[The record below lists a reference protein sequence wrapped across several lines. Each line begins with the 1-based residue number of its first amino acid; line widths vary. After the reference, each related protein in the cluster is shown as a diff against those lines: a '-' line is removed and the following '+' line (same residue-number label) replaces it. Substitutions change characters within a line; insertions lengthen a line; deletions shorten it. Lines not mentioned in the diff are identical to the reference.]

1 MQRLTLATNNRHKV
15 EEISAVLGD
24 DFEIMSLADIGC
36 SEELPEEQE
45 TLEGNSLQ
53 KAEYVFKNYEVSC
66 FADDTGLE
74 VEALNGTPG
83 VHSAHY
89 AGPQRDSEA
98 NIDLL
103 LKNLSG
109 VTNRKARFR
118 TVITLVGEKGTH
130 QFEGI
135 VNGKILTERR
145 GTGGFGY
152 DSVFLPSRL
161 KKTLAEMEMDE
172 KNEIS
177 HRARAVQK
185 LVGFLKK
192 NKTYL
197 NSK

>member
-36 SEELPEEQE
+36 TEELPEEQD
-45 TLEGNSLQ
+45 TLEGNSRQ
-53 KAEYVFKNYEVSC
+53 KAEYVFKNYKVSC

-74 VEALNGTPG
+74 VEALHGAPG

-89 AGPQRDSEA
+89 SGQRDSEV

-103 LKNLSG
+103 LKNLDG
-109 VTNRKARFR
+109 ATNRKARFR

-161 KKTLAEMEMDE
+161 KKTLAEMDMDE

-185 LVGFLKK
+185 LVHFLKK
-192 NKTYL
+192 NKTY
-197 NSK
+197 

>member
-36 SEELPEEQE
+36 TEELPEEQD
-45 TLEGNSLQ
+45 TLEGNSRQ
-53 KAEYVFKNYEVSC
+53 KAEYVFKNYKVSC

-74 VEALNGTPG
+74 VEALHGAPG

-89 AGPQRDSEA
+89 SGQRDSEV

-103 LKNLSG
+103 LKNLDG
-109 VTNRKARFR
+109 ATNRKARFR

-161 KKTLAEMEMDE
+161 KKTLAEMDMDD

-185 LVGFLKK
+185 LVHFLKK
-192 NKTYL
+192 NKTY
-197 NSK
+197 

>member
-1 MQRLTLATNNRHKV
+1 MQRLTIATNNKHKLD
-15 EEISAVLGD
+15 EIAAVLGD
-24 DFEIMSLADIGC
+24 DFEIMSLKDIGC
-36 SEELPEEQE
+36 IEDLPEEQD

-53 KAEYVFKNYEVSC
+53 KAEFVFKNYKVSC

-74 VEALNGTPG
+74 VEALNGAPG

-89 AGPQRDSEA
+89 AGPQRSAED
-98 NIDLL
+98 NINLL
-103 LKNLSG
+103 LKNLNG

-118 TVITLVGEKGTH
+118 TVITLVGENGMH

-135 VNGKILTERR
+135 VNGKILTEPR

-192 NKTYL
+192 NKKYL

>member
-1 MQRLTLATNNRHKV
+1 MQRLTIATNNKHKLD
-15 EEISAVLGD
+15 EIAAVLGD
-24 DFEIMSLADIGC
+24 DFEIMSLKDIGC
-36 SEELPEEQE
+36 FEELPEEQD

-53 KAEYVFKNYEVSC
+53 KAEFVFKNYKVSC

-74 VEALNGTPG
+74 VEALNGAPG

-89 AGPQRDSEA
+89 AGPQRNSED
-98 NIDLL
+98 NINLL
-103 LKNLSG
+103 LKNLNG

-118 TVITLVGEKGTH
+118 TVITLVGENGVH

-135 VNGKILTERR
+135 VNGKILTEPK

-152 DSVFLPSRL
+152 DSVFLPFRL

-192 NKTYL
+192 NKKYL

>member
-15 EEISAVLGD
+15 DEISAVLGD

-36 SEELPEEQE
+36 KEELPEEQE

-53 KAEYVFKNYEVSC
+53 KAEYVFKNYKVSC

-74 VEALNGTPG
+74 VEALNGAPG

-89 AGPQRDSEA
+89 AGAQRDSEA

-109 VTNRKARFR
+109 ATNRKARFR
-118 TVITLVGEKGTH
+118 TVITLVGEKGMR

-135 VNGKILTERR
+135 VNGKILTERK

-152 DSVFLPSRL
+152 DSVFQPTRL
-161 KKTLAEMEMDE
+161 NKTLAEMEMDE